1 MSTIEL
7 MIDEENE
14 LTFQVQIE
22 GTRPGSSKCRLM
34 LESKGMSLAFDGQS
48 TGDEVTVVLPPL
60 DHIIKEGTY
69 DMTLEVV
76 VDDRFFEP
84 LKLQGAFE
92 KRLKVTAEAV
102 TVRSKPKVR
111 TSASLVEVN
120 RQSKPGSVKM
130 SNRSKEKVLSE
141 KKEVLT
147 DKDIMNIIKFVFRKN
162 IANLVFSFL
171 ISSFFFLSFLYLSAN
186 PLIRGC
192 SSLLITSNVP

>member
-14 LTFQVQIE
+14 LTFQVQVE
-22 GTRPGSSKCRLM
+22 GTRPGTAKCRLM
-34 LESKGMSLAFDGQS
+34 LESKNMMLAFEGQS
-48 TGDEVTVVLPPL
+48 TGDEVAVTLPPL

-120 RQSKPGSVKM
+120 RKNKPAKVKVN
-130 SNRSKEKVLSE
+130 NRSKEKVIRE
-141 KKEVLT
+141 TKQNLT
-147 DKDIMNIIKFVFRKN
+147 DQDIMNIIKRLSQGKN
-162 IANLVFSFL
+162 K
-171 ISSFFFLSFLYLSAN
+171 
-186 PLIRGC
+186 
-192 SSLLITSNVP
+192 

>member
-14 LTFQVQIE
+14 LTFQVQVE
-22 GTRPGSSKCRLM
+22 GTRPGTAKCRLM
-34 LESKGMSLAFDGQS
+34 LESQNMMLAFEGQS
-48 TGDEVTVVLPPL
+48 TGDEVSVTLPPL

-102 TVRSKPKVR
+102 TVRSKPKVK

-120 RQSKPGSVKM
+120 RQTKTGKVSVN
-130 SNRSKEKVLSE
+130 NRSRQKVIKE
-141 KKEVLT
+141 KKEVLS
-147 DKDIMNIIKFVFRKN
+147 DNDIMNIIKRLTREKN
-162 IANLVFSFL
+162 K
-171 ISSFFFLSFLYLSAN
+171 
-186 PLIRGC
+186 
-192 SSLLITSNVP
+192 

>member
-14 LTFQVQIE
+14 LTFQVQVE
-22 GTRPGSSKCRLM
+22 GTRPGTAKCRLM
-34 LESKGMSLAFDGQS
+34 LESKNMMLAFEGQS
-48 TGDEVTVVLPPL
+48 TGDEVAVTLPPL
-60 DHIIKEGTY
+60 DHIIKEGIY

-102 TVRSKPKVR
+102 TVRSKPKVK

-120 RQSKPGSVKM
+120 SKNKTGRVRVN
-130 SNRSKEKVLSE
+130 NRKRERVIKETKEK
-141 KKEVLT
+141 LT
-147 DKDIMNIIKFVFRKN
+147 DQDIRNIIKKL
-162 IANLVFSFL
+162 AKGSK
-171 ISSFFFLSFLYLSAN
+171 
-186 PLIRGC
+186 
-192 SSLLITSNVP
+192 

>member
-1 MSTIEL
+1 MSTISL

-22 GTRPGSSKCRLM
+22 GTRPGEAKCRLM
-34 LESKGMSLAFDGQS
+34 IESKDMSLIFGGNS
-48 TGDEVTVVLPPL
+48 TGDEVSVTLPPL
-60 DHIIKEGTY
+60 DHILKEGTY

-111 TSASLVEVN
+111 TSASLVEVKKK
-120 RQSKPGSVKM
+120 SKPAKVQVN
-130 SNRSKEKVLSE
+130 NRSKEKVIRE
-141 KKEVLT
+141 TKQNLT
-147 DKDIMNIIKFVFRKN
+147 DQDIMNIIK
-162 IANLVFSFL
+162 S
-171 ISSFFFLSFLYLSAN
+171 LSKGRN
-186 PLIRGC
+186 K
-192 SSLLITSNVP
+192 

>member
-14 LTFQVQIE
+14 LTFQVQVE
-22 GTRPGSSKCRLM
+22 GTRPGTAKCRLM
-34 LESKGMSLAFDGQS
+34 LESKNMMLAFEGQS
-48 TGDEVTVVLPPL
+48 TGDEVAVTLPPL

-120 RQSKPGSVKM
+120 KKSKPAKVKVN
-130 SNRSKEKVLSE
+130 NRSREKVLRE

-147 DKDIMNIIKFVFRKN
+147 DNDIMNIIKRLSQGKN
-162 IANLVFSFL
+162 K
-171 ISSFFFLSFLYLSAN
+171 
-186 PLIRGC
+186 
-192 SSLLITSNVP
+192 

>member
-14 LTFQVQIE
+14 LTFQVQVE
-22 GTRPGSSKCRLM
+22 GTRPGTAKCRLM
-34 LESKGMSLAFDGQS
+34 LESKNMMLAFEGQS
-48 TGDEVTVVLPPL
+48 TGDEVAVTLPPL

-120 RQSKPGSVKM
+120 RQNKPAKVKV
-130 SNRSKEKVLSE
+130 SNRSKEKVIRE
-141 KKEVLT
+141 KKETLT
-147 DKDIMNIIKFVFRKN
+147 DADIMNIIKK
-162 IANLVFSFL
+162 
-171 ISSFFFLSFLYLSAN
+171 LSRSKKK
-186 PLIRGC
+186 
-192 SSLLITSNVP
+192 

>member
-14 LTFQVQIE
+14 LTFQVQVE
-22 GTRPGSSKCRLM
+22 GTRPGTAKCRLM
-34 LESKGMSLAFDGQS
+34 LESKNMMLAFEGQS
-48 TGDEVTVVLPPL
+48 TGDEVAVTLPPL

-120 RQSKPGSVKM
+120 RQSKPGRVKV

-147 DKDIMNIIKFVFRKN
+147 DKDIMNIIKQ
-162 IANLVFSFL
+162 
-171 ISSFFFLSFLYLSAN
+171 LSRRN
-186 PLIRGC
+186 K
-192 SSLLITSNVP
+192 

>member
-1 MSTIEL
+1 MSAIEL

-14 LTFQVQIE
+14 LTFQVQVE
-22 GTRPGSSKCRLM
+22 GTRPGTAKCRLM
-34 LESKGMSLAFDGQS
+34 LESKNMMLAFEGQS
-48 TGDEVTVVLPPL
+48 SGDEVAVTLPPL

-102 TVRSKPKVR
+102 TVRSKPKVK

-120 RQSKPGSVKM
+120 RQTKTGKVSVN
-130 SNRSKEKVLSE
+130 NRSRQKVIKE
-141 KKEVLT
+141 KKEVLS
-147 DKDIMNIIKFVFRKN
+147 DNDIMNIIKRLTREKN
-162 IANLVFSFL
+162 K
-171 ISSFFFLSFLYLSAN
+171 
-186 PLIRGC
+186 
-192 SSLLITSNVP
+192 

>member
-1 MSTIEL
+1 

-14 LTFQVQIE
+14 LTFQVQVE
-22 GTRPGSSKCRLM
+22 GTRPGKAKCRLM
-34 LESKGMSLAFDGQS
+34 LESKNMMLAFEGQS
-48 TGDEVTVVLPPL
+48 TGDEVAVTLPPL

-120 RQSKPGSVKM
+120 SKSKSGKVSVNTRKKG
-130 SNRSKEKVLSE
+130 NVIKEQKD
-141 KKEVLT
+141 VLT
-147 DKDIMNIIKFVFRKN
+147 DQDIRNIIKK
-162 IANLVFSFL
+162 
-171 ISSFFFLSFLYLSAN
+171 LSRRSK
-186 PLIRGC
+186 
-192 SSLLITSNVP
+192 

>member
-1 MSTIEL
+1 

-22 GTRPGSSKCRLM
+22 GTRPGTAKCRLM
-34 LESKGMSLAFDGQS
+34 LESKNMMLAFEGQS
-48 TGDEVTVVLPPL
+48 SGEEVSVTLPPL

-84 LKLQGAFE
+84 LKLQGDFE

-111 TSASLVEVN
+111 TSASLVEV
-120 RQSKPGSVKM
+120 KK
-130 SNRSKEKVLSE
+130 KEKTVKVSVNNNSRNKVIAE
-141 KKEVLT
+141 TKKKKVT
-147 DKDIMNIIKFVFRKN
+147 DKDIMDLIKQLSRGKN
-162 IANLVFSFL
+162 K
-171 ISSFFFLSFLYLSAN
+171 
-186 PLIRGC
+186 
-192 SSLLITSNVP
+192 

>member
-14 LTFQVQIE
+14 LTFQVQVE
-22 GTRPGSSKCRLM
+22 GTRPGKAKCRLM
-34 LESKGMSLAFDGQS
+34 LESKNMMLAFEGQS
-48 TGDEVTVVLPPL
+48 TGDEVAVTLPPL

-102 TVRSKPKVR
+102 TVRSKPRVR
-111 TSASLVEVN
+111 TSASLVEVKKK
-120 RQSKPGSVKM
+120 SKPAKVKVN
-130 SNRSKEKVLSE
+130 NRSKEKV
-141 KKEVLT
+141 
-147 DKDIMNIIKFVFRKN
+147 
-162 IANLVFSFL
+162 
-171 ISSFFFLSFLYLSAN
+171 
-186 PLIRGC
+186 IRE
-192 SSLLITSNVP
+192 T